1 MSWIVDENFVL
12 WMHYTDHSATD
23 YNKYFFKFY
32 SDVSYVIMSG
42 TTQIQIKMKYPSY
55 VALL

>member
-1 MSWIVDENFVL
+1 MPWILDENFAL
-12 WMHYTDHSATD
+12 WMSYKDHSATD

-42 TTQIQIKMKYPSY
+42 TTRIQIKMKYSSY
-55 VALL
+55 VGLL